1 MKSSAG
7 TTIEEAPLLND
18 QTSDKKVV
26 FRLLLKF
33 NLSAGDVA
41 QIFAE
46 YLQEH
51 PAKKEDLETLR
62 RALKAGANEAQSEIV
77 QAAGGV
83 LSSEEV
89 TELLGYG
96 SRQTT
101 NNKKRSGELLAVSF
115 PNRRGDFFPRCQFD
129 GGQVKPWVSEL
140 VKRFPNGW
148 SALAFLTAKREDLD
162 GRSWL
167 DLMGKEPAKATE
179 LLIAADAYVS

>member
-1 MKSSAG
+1 MTASAG
-7 TTIEEAPLLND
+7 RTIEEAPLLDD

-41 QIFAE
+41 EIFAE

-51 PAKKEDLETLR
+51 PPKKEDLETLR
-62 RALKAGANEAQSEIV
+62 HALRVGANEAQAQIV

-115 PNRRGDFFPRCQFD
+115 PNRKGDFFPHCQFD
-129 GGQVKPWVSEL
+129 GGQVKPWIPDL
-140 VKRFPNGW
+140 VKHFSNGW
-148 SALAFLTAKREDLD
+148 SALAFLTARREDLD

-167 DLMGKEPAKATE
+167 DLIRKEPSKATE